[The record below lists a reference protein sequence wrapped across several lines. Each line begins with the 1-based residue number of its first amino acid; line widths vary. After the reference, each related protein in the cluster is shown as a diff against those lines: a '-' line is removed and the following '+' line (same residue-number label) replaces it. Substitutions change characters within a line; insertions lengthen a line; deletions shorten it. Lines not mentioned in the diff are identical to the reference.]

1 MVAIIL
7 YTNANPIYS
16 QSNALYSEYQV
27 NPANQGDSGY
37 TSAYP
42 GEKRGNR
49 GFSLTY
55 QGDTV
60 FGGCLYLDTSHT
72 YIFYL

>member
-16 QSNALYSEYQV
+16 PSNALYSLYQV
-27 NPANQGDSGY
+27 NPANQEESGY

-42 GEKRGNR
+42 GKSGGIG
-49 GFSLTY
+49 GFR
-55 QGDTV
+55 
-60 FGGCLYLDTSHT
+60 
-72 YIFYL
+72 

>member
-7 YTNANPIYS
+7 YTNANLLYS
-16 QSNALYSEYQV
+16 NSNALYSEYQV
-27 NPANQGDSGY
+27 IGAYQPVQGY

-42 GEKRGNR
+42 GEMGGNR
-49 GFSLTY
+49 GFSVTY
-55 QGDTV
+55 QGIPV
-60 FGGCLYLDTSHT
+60 YRVVLYLDTSRT

>member
-1 MVAIIL
+1 MKHIL
-7 YTNANPIYS
+7 YTNANLLYS
-16 QSNALYSEYQV
+16 NSNALYSEYQV
-27 NPANQGDSGY
+27 NPVNQGEGGY

-42 GEKRGNR
+42 GKMGGNR

-60 FGGCLYLDTSHT
+60 FGGCLYLVTSHT

>member
-1 MVAIIL
+1 MVEHIL

-37 TSAYP
+37 TSADP
-42 GEKRGNR
+42 GLGNR
-49 GFSLTY
+49 PNRPLFLKE
-55 QGDTV
+55 Q
-60 FGGCLYLDTSHT
+60 
-72 YIFYL
+72 

>member
-1 MVAIIL
+1 MVKHIL
-7 YTNANPIYS
+7 YTNANLLYS
-16 QSNALYSEYQV
+16 TSNALYSEYQV
-27 NPANQGDSGY
+27 NPANQGESGY

-42 GEKRGNR
+42 GEKRGIP

-60 FGGCLYLDTSHT
+60 LGGAYT
-72 YIFYL
+72 

>member
-7 YTNANPIYS
+7 YTNANTIYS

-42 GEKRGNR
+42 GEMGGNR

-55 QGDTV
+55 QGYMV
-60 FGGCLYLDTSHT
+60 FGGCLYLDTSRT
-72 YIFYL
+72 